1 MVVNV
6 TAHALNKIEPHQIQI
21 KVLEDIRVLE
31 DFIEPPKPRLI
42 FDNYRPN
49 GTGLRLTPYG
59 NKVCKRLYDSSTIK
73 IKEEVKGK
81 NLIMLD
87 KHLFWPYYLT
97 KREITMF
104 GATDVFDLKLYDG
117 DINAWCKAK
126 SS

>member
-1 MVVNV
+1 
-6 TAHALNKIEPHQIQI
+6 
-21 KVLEDIRVLE
+21 
-31 DFIEPPKPRLI
+31 
-42 FDNYRPN
+42 
-49 GTGLRLTPYG
+49 
-59 NKVCKRLYDSSTIK
+59 
-73 IKEEVKGK
+73 
-81 NLIMLD
+81 MLD